1 MPDYQYLI
9 VGGGMAADAA
19 LRGIR
24 ELDPVGTVGMV
35 SAEPHPPY
43 NRPPLS
49 KGLWKGQSV
58 DEIWRHADDLAAEVH
73 LGHRI
78 VALDLERSQA
88 TDEQGQVYGFEK
100 VLLATGS
107 TPRRFPFGG
116 TDILYYRTYDDYR
129 HLRALAQ
136 HAESFAVIG
145 GGFIGSEMAAALR
158 FANKRV
164 TLIFPEGGIGARL
177 FPADL
182 ARFLVD
188 FYREKGVEVRPGEGV
203 VGLERQGQ
211 DLNLQLQSGQTLTVQ
226 GVVAGIGVFPSIELA
241 QQVGLRVE
249 DGIVVNELG
258 QTDAPNVYAAG
269 DVARFYNPT
278 LQAWLRVEHEDHAN
292 THGLTVGRNMAGAHE
307 PYHHLPFFYSD
318 LFELGYE
325 AVGILDSRLETVSDW
340 KDPFRE
346 GVVYYLE
353 QGRLR
358 GVLLWNTWG
367 KVDAARALIAEQGP
381 FRPQDL
387 KGRLE

>member
-241 QQVGLRVE
+241 QQAGLRVE

-269 DVARFYNPT
+269 DVARFYNPA
-278 LQAWLRVEHEDHAN
+278 LQDWMRVEHEDHAN

-353 QGRLR
+353 EGRVR

>member
-1 MPDYQYLI
+1 M
-9 VGGGMAADAA
+9 GGGMAADAA

-241 QQVGLRVE
+241 QQAGLRVE

-269 DVARFYNPT
+269 DVARFYNPA
-278 LQAWLRVEHEDHAN
+278 LQDWMRVEHEDHAN

-353 QGRLR
+353 EGRVR

-387 KGRLE
+387 KGKLE

>member
-164 TLIFPEGGIGARL
+164 ILIFPEGGIGARL

-188 FYREKGVEVRPGEGV
+188 FYQEKGVEVRLGEGV

-241 QQVGLRVE
+241 QQAGLRVE

-269 DVARFYNPT
+269 DVARFYNPA

-353 QGRLR
+353 EGRVR

-387 KGRLE
+387 RGRLE

>member
-107 TPRRFPFGG
+107 TPRRFPFGE

-241 QQVGLRVE
+241 QQAGLRVE

-269 DVARFYNPT
+269 DVARFYNPA
-278 LQAWLRVEHEDHAN
+278 LQDWMRVEHEDHAN

-353 QGRLR
+353 EGRVR

-387 KGRLE
+387 KGKLE

>member
-241 QQVGLRVE
+241 QQAGLRVE

-325 AVGILDSRLETVSDW
+325 AVRILDSRLETVSDW
-340 KDPFRE
+340 KAPFRE

-387 KGRLE
+387 RGRLE

>member
-88 TDEQGQVYGFEK
+88 TDEQGRVYGFEK
-100 VLLATGS
+100 ALLATGS

-241 QQVGLRVE
+241 QQAGLRVE

-269 DVARFYNPT
+269 DVARFYNPA

-387 KGRLE
+387 QGRLG

>member
-35 SAEPHPPY
+35 GAEPHPPY

-49 KGLWKGQSV
+49 KGLWKDQAV
-58 DEIWRHADDLAAEVH
+58 DEIWRHADDLAAAVH
-73 LGHRI
+73 LGRRI

-107 TPRRFPFGG
+107 TPRRLPFGG
-116 TDILYYRTYDDYR
+116 ADILYYRTYDDYR

-136 HAESFAVIG
+136 HAEAFAVIG
-145 GGFIGSEMAAALR
+145 GGFIGSEMAAAL
-158 FANKRV
+158 ALNGKQT
-164 TLIFPEGGIGARL
+164 TLIFPEAGIGARL

-182 ARFLVD
+182 AHFLVD
-188 FYREKGVEVRPGEGV
+188 FYRGKGVEVRPGEGV
-203 VGLERQGQ
+203 AGLERQGQ
-211 DLNLQLQSGQTLTVQ
+211 NLNLRLQSGETLTAQ
-226 GVVAGIGVFPSIELA
+226 GVVAGIGVSPNSNLA
-241 QQVGLRVE
+241 EQAGLRVE

-269 DVARFYNPT
+269 DVARFYNPA
-278 LQAWLRVEHEDHAN
+278 LQTWMRVEHEDHAN

-353 QGRLR
+353 QSRLR
-358 GVLLWNTWG
+358 GVLLWNAWG
-367 KVDAARALIAEQGP
+367 KVDAARALLAERGP

>member
-1 MPDYQYLI
+1 M
-9 VGGGMAADAA
+9 
-19 LRGIR
+19 
-24 ELDPVGTVGMV
+24 
-35 SAEPHPPY
+35 
-43 NRPPLS
+43 
-49 KGLWKGQSV
+49 
-58 DEIWRHADDLAAEVH
+58 
-73 LGHRI
+73 
-78 VALDLERSQA
+78 
-88 TDEQGQVYGFEK
+88 
-100 VLLATGS
+100 
-107 TPRRFPFGG
+107 
-116 TDILYYRTYDDYR
+116 
-129 HLRALAQ
+129 
-136 HAESFAVIG
+136 
-145 GGFIGSEMAAALR
+145 
-158 FANKRV
+158 
-164 TLIFPEGGIGARL
+164 
-177 FPADL
+177 
-182 ARFLVD
+182 D

-269 DVARFYNPT
+269 DVARFYNPA

-387 KGRLE
+387 QGRLG

>member
-164 TLIFPEGGIGARL
+164 ILIFPEGGIGARL

-188 FYREKGVEVRPGEGV
+188 FYQEKGVEVRLGEGV

-269 DVARFYNPT
+269 DVARFYNPA
-278 LQAWLRVEHEDHAN
+278 LQDWMRVEHEDHAN

-353 QGRLR
+353 EGRVR

-387 KGRLE
+387 QGRLG

>member
-241 QQVGLRVE
+241 QQAGLRVE

-269 DVARFYNPT
+269 DVARFYNPA

-353 QGRLR
+353 EGRVR

-387 KGRLE
+387 RGRLE

>member
-241 QQVGLRVE
+241 QQAGLRVE

-269 DVARFYNPT
+269 DVARFYNPA
-278 LQAWLRVEHEDHAN
+278 LQDWMRVEHEDHAN

-353 QGRLR
+353 EGRVR

-387 KGRLE
+387 KGKLE

>member
-88 TDEQGQVYGFEK
+88 TDEQGRVYGFEK

-226 GVVAGIGVFPSIELA
+226 GVVAGIGVFPNIELA
-241 QQVGLRVE
+241 QQAGLRVE

-269 DVARFYNPT
+269 DVARFYNPA

-353 QGRLR
+353 EGRVR

>member
-241 QQVGLRVE
+241 QQAGLRVE

-353 QGRLR
+353 EGRVR

-387 KGRLE
+387 RGRLE